1 MEPRSNPTLEA
12 RRWLMGGRVQGVG
25 YRGFVFNLAQRF
37 GLSGVV
43 QNLTGEVLV
52 EAQGAAAALDAFAAA
67 LVSDAPPLAR
77 PQVISCQPIPLREL
91 NGFEI
96 LLSAVALQ
104 TNEGTNN
111 SVRAELVEACSE
123 PAAAADLPFD
133 KLRANGLQSS
143 SGRMNNIYVP
153 PDSFLCDD
161 CRREM
166 LDPLNARYRYPFINC
181 TQCGPRYTLIT
192 RMPYD
197 RPNTTMADFELCPRC
212 RAEYEDPHNRRFH
225 AQPLACPVCG
235 PQLNFVAAHECVE
248 GDAALA
254 ACVAALRR
262 GEIVAVKGI
271 GGYHLMCDALN
282 PAAIARLRTS
292 KHRPHKPLALMFP
305 WQGVD
310 GLQRVRAELQLDEV
324 TALPIY
330 PSTGSGRTDRFD
342 KFRTGLKNTL
352 AELIT
357 DASRP
362 IVLIPRRADS
372 TLPDSIAPG
381 LHEVGVMLPYS
392 PLHHLLLESFGQ
404 PLVATSGNVSGEPV
418 LTDNAEAEARLGK
431 VAQAFLHHNR
441 PIARPAD
448 DSVLRVIAGSP
459 RLLRAGRGI
468 SPLEFD
474 LPFSLPQPLLAV
486 GGHMKNSIALAW
498 GKRAVI
504 SPHIGDLGSPRSLA
518 VFEQV
523 IAELCSLYQV
533 SPQLIVCDAH
543 PGYTSSKWAVKQG
556 LPMLRV
562 LHHHAHASAL
572 AGEFF
577 EVENWL
583 VFTWDGAGYGADG
596 TLWGGEALLGKPG
609 AWRRAATL
617 RPFHLP
623 GGERAGR
630 EPWRS
635 AAALCWEAGHDWSR
649 ADSDSA
655 LLHQAWQ
662 RRINAPASSAAG
674 RLFDAAASLLGLV
687 QESSF
692 EGQGP
697 MWLEAASSKTDAH
710 VTLPLRQRDDGVL
723 ESDWEPLLVMLCD
736 ENISVARRGGMF
748 HATLAHAALQQAR
761 QLRERHGEFNV
772 GLSGGVFQ
780 NRLLAEQLI
789 ALLEA
794 DGFTVCLARHA
805 PYNDGGISYGQLVEA
820 AYANL

>member
-1 MEPRSNPTLEA
+1 MNINGQLSSHSTTLEA

-25 YRGFVFNLAQRF
+25 YRAFAFNLAERF

-52 EAQGAAAALDAFAAA
+52 EAQGEPALLDAFAAA
-67 LVSDAPPLAR
+67 LISDAPPLAR
-77 PQVISCQPIPLREL
+77 PQVISCQSISLRKL
-91 NGFEI
+91 DGFEI
-96 LLSAVALQ
+96 LFSAVTSQ
-104 TNEGTNN
+104 
-111 SVRAELVEACSE
+111 
-123 PAAAADLPFD
+123 P
-133 KLRANGLQSS
+133 
-143 SGRMNNIYVP
+143 NIHIP
-153 PDSFLCDD
+153 PDYFLCDD
-161 CRREM
+161 CRRDM
-166 LDPLNARYRYPFINC
+166 LDPHDPRYRYPFINC

-197 RPNTTMADFELCPRC
+197 RPNTTMAEFPLCPRC

-235 PQLNFVAAHECVE
+235 PHLSFVAVHERVHE
-248 GDAALA
+248 HVGGDAALD

-282 PAAIARLRTS
+282 PAAIARLRAS

-305 WQGVD
+305 WQGED
-310 GLQRVRAELQLDEV
+310 GLQRVREELQLDAV
-324 TALPIY
+324 TQAALC
-330 PSTGSGRTDRFD
+330 
-342 KFRTGLKNTL
+342 
-352 AELIT
+352 
-357 DASRP
+357 DAARP
-362 IVLIPRRADS
+362 IVLIPRRAES

-392 PLHHLLLESFGQ
+392 PLHHLLLESFGS

-431 VAQAFLHHNR
+431 VAQSFLHHNR
-441 PIARPAD
+441 SIARPAD

-459 RLLRAGRGI
+459 RLLRVGRGI
-468 SPLEFD
+468 APLEFD

-498 GKRAVI
+498 NNRAVI

-543 PGYTSSKWAVKQG
+543 PGYTSSKWAIRHG
-556 LPMLRV
+556 LPTLRV
-562 LHHHAHASAL
+562 HHHHAHASAL

-577 EVENWL
+577 EVANWL

-630 EPWRS
+630 ECWRS

-649 ADSDSA
+649 ADSDTA

-697 MWLEAASSKTDAH
+697 MWLEAASSKTNEH

-723 ESDWEPLLVMLCD
+723 ESDWQPLLGMLRD
-736 ENISVARRGGMF
+736 ENISEAQRGGMF

-761 QLRERHGEFNV
+761 QLRERHGEFSV

-780 NRLLAEQLI
+780 NRLLTEQLI
-789 ALLEA
+789 ALLET

-820 AYANL
+820 AAKL

>member
-1 MEPRSNPTLEA
+1 
-12 RRWLMGGRVQGVG
+12 
-25 YRGFVFNLAQRF
+25 
-37 GLSGVV
+37 
-43 QNLTGEVLV
+43 
-52 EAQGAAAALDAFAAA
+52 
-67 LVSDAPPLAR
+67 
-77 PQVISCQPIPLREL
+77 
-91 NGFEI
+91 
-96 LLSAVALQ
+96 
-104 TNEGTNN
+104 
-111 SVRAELVEACSE
+111 
-123 PAAAADLPFD
+123 
-133 KLRANGLQSS
+133 
-143 SGRMNNIYVP
+143 
-153 PDSFLCDD
+153 
-161 CRREM
+161 
-166 LDPLNARYRYPFINC
+166 
-181 TQCGPRYTLIT
+181 
-192 RMPYD
+192 
-197 RPNTTMADFELCPRC
+197 MADFELCPRC

-235 PQLNFVAAHECVE
+235 PHLSFEAPHERAE
-248 GDAALA
+248 GDAALD
-254 ACVAALRR
+254 ACVEALRR

-282 PAAIARLRTS
+282 PAAIARLRAS

-305 WQGVD
+305 WQGED
-310 GLQRVRAELQLDEV
+310 GLQRVREELQLDAV
-324 TALPIY
+324 TQAALC
-330 PSTGSGRTDRFD
+330 
-342 KFRTGLKNTL
+342 
-352 AELIT
+352 

-392 PLHHLLLESFGQ
+392 PLHHLLLESFGS
-404 PLVATSGNVSGEPV
+404 PLVTTSGNVSGEPV
-418 LTDNAEAEARLGK
+418 LTDNAEAEARMGK

-468 SPLEFD
+468 APLEFD

-498 GKRAVI
+498 NNRAVI

-543 PGYTSSKWAVKQG
+543 PGYTSSKWAIRHG
-556 LPMLRV
+556 LPTLRV

-577 EVENWL
+577 EVANWL

-630 EPWRS
+630 ECWRS

-649 ADSDSA
+649 ADSDTA

-697 MWLEAASSKTDAH
+697 MWLEAASSKTNEH

-723 ESDWEPLLVMLCD
+723 ESDWQPLLGMLRD
-736 ENISVARRGGMF
+736 ENISVAQRGGMF

-761 QLRERHGEFNV
+761 QLRERRGEFSV

-780 NRLLAEQLI
+780 NRLLTEQLI

-794 DGFTVCLARHA
+794 DGFKVCLARHA
-805 PYNDGGISYGQLVEA
+805 PYNDGGICYGQLVEA
-820 AYANL
+820 AYAKL

>member
-1 MEPRSNPTLEA
+1 MNTDDHLSSHSATPEA

-52 EAQGAAAALDAFAAA
+52 EAQGEPSVLDAFAAA
-67 LVSDAPPLAR
+67 LVSAAPPLACA
-77 PQVISCQPIPLREL
+77 QVLSCQLIPLREL
-91 NGFEI
+91 DGFEI
-96 LLSAVALQ
+96 LLSAVA
-104 TNEGTNN
+104 
-111 SVRAELVEACSE
+111 A
-123 PAAAADLPFD
+123 PP
-133 KLRANGLQSS
+133 
-143 SGRMNNIYVP
+143 NIHIP
-153 PDSFLCDD
+153 PDYFLCDD

-166 LDPLNARYRYPFINC
+166 RDPNDARYRYPFINC

-197 RPNTTMADFELCPRC
+197 RPNTTMAEFPLCPRC

-235 PQLNFVAAHECVE
+235 PHLSFVAAHERAHEHVG

-282 PAAIARLRTS
+282 PAAIARLRAS
-292 KHRPHKPLALMFP
+292 KHRPHKPLAVMFP
-305 WQGVD
+305 WQGED
-310 GLQRVRAELQLDEV
+310 GLQRVCAELQLDAV
-324 TALPIY
+324 TQAALC
-330 PSTGSGRTDRFD
+330 
-342 KFRTGLKNTL
+342 
-352 AELIT
+352 
-357 DASRP
+357 DAARP
-362 IVLIPRRADS
+362 IVLIPKRADS

-392 PLHHLLLESFGQ
+392 PLHHLLLESFGS

-459 RLLRAGRGI
+459 RLLRAGRGVA
-468 SPLEFD
+468 PLEFG

-498 GKRAVI
+498 NNRAVI

-543 PGYTSSKWAVKQG
+543 PGYTSSKWADRHG
-556 LPMLRV
+556 LPTLRV

-577 EVENWL
+577 EVANWL

-617 RPFHLP
+617 RSFHLP

-697 MWLEAASSKTDAH
+697 MWLEAASSKTDEY
-710 VTLPLRQRDDGVL
+710 VTLPLRQRDDDVW
-723 ESDWEPLLVMLCD
+723 ECDWAPLLVMLRD
-736 ENISVARRGGMF
+736 KNISVAQRGGMF
-748 HATLAHAALQQAR
+748 HATLAHAALQQAQ
-761 QLRERHGEFNV
+761 QLRERHGEFSV

-780 NRLLAEQLI
+780 NRLLTEQLI

-820 AYANL
+820 AYAKL